1 VIATAKLTT
10 VPATGRA
17 AYVMPPK
24 EAPGALG
31 TKVVPKFSEA
41 PPPELGAGRPP
52 PPPPAP
58 NIGPAPWLEATGE
71 PAPGAR
77 QNRPA
82 LPPLSSPPRAPGS
95 AAAAAAVVRGSA
107 KGEARAVRRGN
118 WPRGGGAAGG
128 VSALAELEAEEGG
141 SCTMRSGTIA
151 VGGTSAASRSLS
163 AALAA
168 NAPTAAA
175 AAPARSPARAAAEQ
189 RVHGA
194 QQDELYLA
202 SRARDRV
209 RARRE
214 ERARGEG
221 LID

>member
-1 VIATAKLTT
+1 MPVMHMQSASAPSTAIATTHSIGIAST
-10 VPATGRA
+10 V
-17 AYVMPPK
+17 
-24 EAPGALG
+24 
-31 TKVVPKFSEA
+31 
-41 PPPELGAGRPP
+41 
-52 PPPPAP
+52 
-58 NIGPAPWLEATGE
+58 IGG
-71 PAPGAR
+71 G
-77 QNRPA
+77 
-82 LPPLSSPPRAPGS
+82 G
-95 AAAAAAVVRGSA
+95 G
-107 KGEARAVRRGN
+107 GGGGD
-118 WPRGGGAAGG
+118 GGGAAGG

-151 VGGTSAASRSLS
+151 VGGTSAASRPLS